1 MLAEILLLRLEA
13 ALRTSHEFAPFTHSR
28 FVPICRGMVFK
39 RSRTRAVSYSASRSE
54 ASSSAGGGNSTA

>member
-13 ALRTSHEFAPFTHSR
+13 ALRTPHEFAPFTHSR

-39 RSRTRAVSYSASRSE
+39 RSRTRQ
-54 ASSSAGGGNSTA
+54 

>member
-13 ALRTSHEFAPFTHSR
+13 VLRASDETAPFAHSR

-39 RSRTRAVSYSASRSE
+39 ASR
-54 ASSSAGGGNSTA
+54 ARR